1 MIAEFEVKLEPQDDG
16 VQVVSVVGELDAAT
30 APQLDDTLKQTLS
43 SSVGAI
49 LIDLS
54 DCSFIDSTGLG
65 VVVSGRTRAR
75 EKDQRFELCCA
86 ADQARR
92 ILEITGLDDAF
103 GLYETRD
110 DALAA
115 IVA

>member
-1 MIAEFEVKLEPQDDG
+1 VIAEFEVKLESRDDG

-30 APQLDDTLKQTLS
+30 APQLDDALGKALGT
-43 SSVGAI
+43 GGPI

-65 VVVSGRTRAR
+65 VVVSGRARAR
-75 EKDQRFELCCA
+75 EQDQRFELCCA